1 LKSFNG
7 CEKNNHKH
15 HNSTRY
21 LKERNY
27 SINTMTKAKEI
38 TGENFEEDV
47 LNSETFVLVDFW
59 APWCQPCLMMAPT
72 LDELSEELEGKV
84 KIVKVD
90 VENQE
95 NQELA
100 MKYQIQ
106 SIPNMKLFKGGEFV
120 KEIVG
125 LKSKEALKSEL
136 DEIIN

>member
-1 LKSFNG
+1 
-7 CEKNNHKH
+7 
-15 HNSTRY
+15 
-21 LKERNY
+21 
-27 SINTMTKAKEI
+27 MTKAKEI